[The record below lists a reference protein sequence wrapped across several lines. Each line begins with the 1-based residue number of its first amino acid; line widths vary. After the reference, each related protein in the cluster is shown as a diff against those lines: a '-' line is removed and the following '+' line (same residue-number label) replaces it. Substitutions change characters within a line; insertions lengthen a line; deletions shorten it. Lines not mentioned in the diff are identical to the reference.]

1 MINKFVLFFFL
12 ISIVSFSQKKVIKKI
27 ETQSKEIDISTIGL
41 DDFILEN
48 SSSRFVEI
56 ILFAENSEEQHIL
69 VDEENNILLIEFKIE
84 EIQSEEKVFRKF
96 ITKRLNRASAII
108 RVPKGIKTTIFGD
121 NINIESKDFEHVL
134 SVFIENG
141 IVKLN
146 HIKANTQVKLY
157 SGNVSGI
164 LKNTNVDLNSK
175 LGKIKIDEDFYEKTY
190 QNKSEIN
197 QQKLGVTTIKAN
209 IFLTTK

>member
-1 MINKFVLFFFL
+1 
-12 ISIVSFSQKKVIKKI
+12 VIKKI
-27 ETQSKEIDISTIGL
+27 ETQSEEIDISTIGL

-56 ILFAENSEEQHIL
+56 ILFAENSDEQHIL

-121 NINIESKDFEHVL
+121 NINIESKDFEQVL

-146 HIKANTQVKLY
+146 HIKADTQVKLY
-157 SGNVSGI
+157 SGNISAT
-164 LKNTNVDLNSK
+164 LKDVNVNINSK
-175 LGKIKIDEDFYEKTY
+175 FGKIKIDEDFYEKTY
-190 QNKSEIN
+190 QKKSIVN
-197 QQKLGVTTIKAN
+197 QKELSITSIKAN

>member
-56 ILFAENSEEQHIL
+56 ILFAENPNEQHIL
-69 VDEENNILLIEFKIE
+69 VDVENNILQIEFKIE
-84 EIQSEEKVFRKF
+84 EIQSEEIVFRKF
-96 ITKRLNRASAII
+96 ITKRLNRASAIV
-108 RVPKGIKTTIFGD
+108 RVPKGIKITIFGG
-121 NINIESKDFEHVL
+121 NINIESKDFEQVL

-175 LGKIKIDEDFYEKTY
+175 LGKIKIDEDFYEKTF